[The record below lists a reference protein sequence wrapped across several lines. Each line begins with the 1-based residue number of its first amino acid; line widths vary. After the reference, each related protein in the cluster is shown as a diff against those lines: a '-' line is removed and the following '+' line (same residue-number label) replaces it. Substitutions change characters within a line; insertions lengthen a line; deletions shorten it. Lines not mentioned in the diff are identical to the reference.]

1 MDETIKALE
10 DLIESQKER
19 KRRYAAE
26 AARDEAQATATEAN
40 HKYYEAATELEKEK
54 GKNIKLRAQL
64 NHDYENSSIPSS
76 KSIKRK
82 KITNSRERTGRK
94 PGAQPGHAHHP
105 RKKQIPTQIINLAP
119 PSEITEDPDFRPTG
133 KTIVKQLIGVHMV
146 MDVTEYHAEVFRNAK
161 TGELRHAAFPDGVV
175 NDVNYDGT
183 VKALLLYL
191 NVECAV
197 SIEKCLISCG
207 RSCITAMSMTE
218 KPHWMQKQFLNLKSG
233 TMRFCRKPLMN
244 TQMNLPATTTGMDTI
259 STSDCVTKKTICSFF
274 MTCEFRPRTMR
285 RSAICGIIRENSFRR
300 YHSAAIRASKTYA
313 RAKVCF

>member
-1 MDETIKALE
+1 MVGRGTCLLERAKLQSIKAMADYCSRVPKITCE
-10 DLIESQKER
+10 KCRKLI
-19 KRRYAAE
+19 
-26 AARDEAQATATEAN
+26 
-40 HKYYEAATELEKEK
+40 
-54 GKNIKLRAQL
+54 
-64 NHDYENSSIPSS
+64 YENSSIPSS

-183 VKALLLYL
+183 VKALLFYL

-197 SIEKCLISCG
+197 SIDKCC
-207 RSCITAMSMTE
+207 R
-218 KPHWMQKQFLNLKSG
+218 FLNDLTGGKLQRSG
-233 TMRFCRKPLMN
+233 WDGTALPFCAPH
-244 TQMNLPATTTGMDTI
+244 T
-259 STSDCVTKKTICSFF
+259 
-274 MTCEFRPRTMR
+274 R
-285 RSAICGIIRENSFRR
+285 R
-300 YHSAAIRASKTYA
+300 
-313 RAKVCF
+313 